1 MICCCG
7 VVALTACRGA
17 TIWLIMFGHPRGH
30 DTARREQSSP
40 VMCGSC
46 ANEPMVSFHPGD
58 VLRYRAATG
67 APPRIGKVEELDPIW
82 GVSVLWESG
91 ERSWFAYESWC
102 PLQV

>member
-1 MICCCG
+1 MRRSGAYICLHARSTFASG
-7 VVALTACRGA
+7 FSPMREL
-17 TIWLIMFGHPRGH
+17 GHP
-30 DTARREQSSP
+30 TVAA
-40 VMCGSC
+40 MCGSC

-58 VLRYRAATG
+58 VVRYRAATG

>member
-1 MICCCG
+1 MRVC
-7 VVALTACRGA
+7 VRVFPHERTWAPTVAA
-17 TIWLIMFGHPRGH
+17 
-30 DTARREQSSP
+30 
-40 VMCGSC
+40 MCGSC

-58 VLRYRAATG
+58 VVRYRAATG

>member
-1 MICCCG
+1 
-7 VVALTACRGA
+7 
-17 TIWLIMFGHPRGH
+17 
-30 DTARREQSSP
+30 
-40 VMCGSC
+40 
-46 ANEPMVSFHPGD
+46 MVSFHPGD